1 MGCRPCLTCSCFM
14 MREEIW
20 FKVNHLD
27 AMSELHMNLASTSQG
42 RPHLGLFFFQ
52 LWKLNLLIFFFK
64 IGNEM
69 LCCLLNRNTIMVHTL
84 PLASQGRPRPGSVL
98 SCPECVTLRNGR
110 GNIFWRGDLGT
121 LFSMLQ
127 PSQSKWKQT
136 KPEGV
141 LWLSSG

>member
-1 MGCRPCLTCSCFM
+1 MISVRISDMTHGGLYPL
-14 MREEIW
+14 
-20 FKVNHLD
+20 LD
-27 AMSELHMNLASTSQG
+27 HS
-42 RPHLGLFFFQ
+42 F
-52 LWKLNLLIFFFK
+52 
-64 IGNEM
+64 
-69 LCCLLNRNTIMVHTL
+69 
-84 PLASQGRPRPGSVL
+84 LASQGRPRPGSVL